1 MSGFSFNSTLE
12 IKDFQIPGNNV
23 IIKGVP
29 EPPDSQITDGM
40 ELLHS
45 RNQLLEEE
53 LQNTREAAYKEG
65 FEACRKT
72 IEEESRQSLEEKII
86 LLDTIRSEMEKK
98 ISETVSSL
106 HEPILE
112 LGGQIAE
119 KILSCELET
128 SNTLK
133 KSINSRIKET
143 IAKLGDQNNLNV
155 KMHPDCFDLV
165 NKSNYGKNPQNGN
178 KIKISFTAD
187 ESLQFG
193 ECIIESE
200 DHIFDGRFKSQIEN
214 IISNLSR

>member
-12 IKDFQIPGNNV
+12 IKDFQVPGNNV
-23 IIKGVP
+23 IITGVP
-29 EPPDSQITDGM
+29 QPPESLITDGM

-45 RNQLLEEE
+45 RIQVLEEE

-72 IEEESRQSLEEKII
+72 MEDESRQSLEEKIT
-86 LLDTIRSEMEKK
+86 LLNKVKSEMGKK
-98 ISETVSSL
+98 ISETVFSL
-106 HEPILE
+106 HEPIIE
-112 LGGQIAE
+112 LSGKIAE
-119 KILSCELET
+119 KILSCELEA
-128 SNTLK
+128 SDKLK

-165 NKSNYGKNPQNGN
+165 NKSNYGENPQNGN

-200 DHIFDGRFKSQIEN
+200 DNIFDGRFKSQIEN
-214 IISNLSR
+214 IISNLS